1 MTERLSVDISTK
13 SPRWHNALPNVAAL
27 AQQAADI
34 VWRQTSDDQSDAE
47 LSLVLGDD
55 TFLQS
60 LNYRYRN
67 KNQPTNI
74 LSFPAEDEVMP
85 GIPRLLGDVVLA
97 FETMH
102 LEAVAQEK
110 TFADHFQH
118 LFVHG
123 FLHLLGHDHQ
133 DETEAAFMAALEIDF
148 LSSLGIADPYA
159 DRPMTRP
166 R

>member
-1 MTERLSVDISTK
+1 MTERLCVDIITK
-13 SPRWHNALPNVAAL
+13 SPRWHDALPNVAAL

-34 VWRQTSDDQSDAE
+34 VWRQTSDGQLGAE

-55 TFLQS
+55 AFLKS
-60 LNYRYRN
+60 LNYRYRK

-74 LSFPAEDEVMP
+74 LSFPAEDEVML
-85 GIPRLLGDVVLA
+85 GMPRLLGDVVLA
-97 FETMH
+97 FETIY
-102 LEAVAQEK
+102 LEAVTQEK

-133 DETEAAFMAALEIDF
+133 DEADAASMAALEIDF
-148 LSSLGIADPYA
+148 LLSLGIVDPYA
-159 DRPMTRP
+159 GRPMTRP